1 MRHKEKRAEAGWG
14 RVVSHG
20 LLTAVLLLFLTGC
33 NDIQLYTNMPE
44 QHVNEMMAVLLNHG
58 LPAQKKSGEKGTWNL
73 VVDKSMFAPAM
84 DVLLS
89 NGYPRTEFDSLGDMY
104 KRQGLVSSPREERVR
119 FTFALSQSIAKSISK
134 IDGVTN
140 ARVHIVIPEP
150 NPLLDS
156 QSPTSAAVFVKHVRH
171 SNINAYIPQIKQL
184 VQNSIEGL
192 TYERVS
198 VVLFPTDEPP
208 DLRKAAPEVH
218 SILGI
223 QVLSGSV
230 STLRLLLIALM
241 GLLLASWV
249 AAGAYWFHFR
259 KKT

>member
-1 MRHKEKRAEAGWG
+1 MRDEEDKTAAGRTRALPRW
-14 RVVSHG
+14 
-20 LLTAVLLLFLTGC
+20 LLMAVLVSLLAGC
-33 NDIQLYTNMPE
+33 GDIQLYTNMPE

-58 LPAQKKSGEKGTWNL
+58 LPAQKKPGEKGTWNL
-73 VVDKSMFAPAM
+73 VVDKSVFAAAM
-84 DVLLS
+84 DVLVS
-89 NGYPRTEFDSLGDMY
+89 NGYPRSEFDSLADMY

-119 FTFALSQSIAKSISK
+119 FMHATSQSIAKSISK

-140 ARVHIVIPEP
+140 ARVHIVIPEL
-150 NPLLDS
+150 NPLLDT
-156 QSPTSAAVFVKHVRH
+156 QPPTSAAVFIKHVRQ

-198 VVLFPTDEPP
+198 VVLFPTDAPV
-208 DLRKAAPEVH
+208 DMRKAAPEVY

-223 QVLSGSV
+223 QVLAGSA
-230 STLRLLLIALM
+230 STLRWVLFGLM
-241 GLLLASWV
+241 GLLLVSWA

-259 KKT
+259 GKM